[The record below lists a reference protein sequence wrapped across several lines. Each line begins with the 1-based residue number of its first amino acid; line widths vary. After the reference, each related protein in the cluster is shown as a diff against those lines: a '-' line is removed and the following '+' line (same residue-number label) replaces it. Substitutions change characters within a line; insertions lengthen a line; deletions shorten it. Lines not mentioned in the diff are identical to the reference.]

1 MQCPTAMQLGTA
13 ELNAKVALSLVVLLT
28 LVAPLSAKGQLQ
40 TERVVLTKASPGC
53 AKIEEFDRL
62 VEIAQ
67 RRDAIAFTQ
76 YMASHNCPVLQAGT
90 IAIREDWAFSGR
102 AICIRRSG
110 DADCLW
116 IPSAAAQKTRQIV
129 PASQTAD

>member
-1 MQCPTAMQLGTA
+1 MSERLAIGEA
-13 ELNAKVALSLVVLLT
+13 ELTAKVALFLIVLLT
-28 LVAPLSAKGQLQ
+28 LVAPLSAKEQLQ

-67 RRDAIAFTQ
+67 QRDAIAFAQ

-90 IAIREDWAFSGR
+90 IAIREDWAFSGS

-116 IPSAAAQKTRQIV
+116 IPSAAVQKTRQIA
-129 PASQTAD
+129 PASQTVD